1 MPSTTAAEKAALRQT
16 VKGISFSAEEKAE
29 SDRLLFARFLTLPQV
44 IDASSLLLF
53 YGVGLEPDTAR
64 LLDALVD
71 MGKNVALPRCLPGG
85 KLEARD
91 YAGPSHLVPGPF
103 GIPEPDGGCPIMERD
118 SFDVIL
124 VPNLCCDKLCYRL
137 GHGGG
142 YYDRYLPGFAGVTI
156 ALCRD
161 KLLQPALPREVHDL
175 PVNLVVTETG
185 CLSPFP
191 AWKSG
196 A

>member
-1 MPSTTAAEKAALRQT
+1 MPSTIAAEKAALRRAI
-16 VKGISFSAEEKAE
+16 KEIAFSPAEKAE
-29 SDRLLFARFLTLPQV
+29 SDRLLFTRSLALPQV
-44 IDASSLLLF
+44 VQASSLLLF
-53 YGVGLEPDTAR
+53 YGVGDEPDTAR
-64 LLDALVD
+64 LLKALAD
-71 MGKNVALPRCLPGG
+71 MGKTVALPRCLPGG
-85 KLEARD
+85 KLEARR
-91 YAGPSHLVPGPF
+91 YSGPSHLSPGAF
-103 GIPEPDGGCPIMERD
+103 GIPEPDGGCPIVVRD

-124 VPNLCCDKLCYRL
+124 VPNLCCDRLCYRL

-142 YYDRYLPGFAGVTI
+142 YYDRYLPGFSGVTI

-161 KLLQPALPREVHDL
+161 RLLRPVLPREIHDV

-191 AWKSG
+191 AGKSG